1 MFRSAVA
8 NARLIAV
15 GPVGQ
20 MSYCNATRRKE
31 MGNHFKH
38 YKDHYTK
45 EERTEG
51 WIQVGILVVFVLV
64 TYLLVSG

>member
-1 MFRSAVA
+1 
-8 NARLIAV
+8 
-15 GPVGQ
+15 
-20 MSYCNATRRKE
+20 

-51 WIQVGILVVFVLV
+51 WIQVGILVVFLLV